1 MLRSLRCC
9 LNGKVVGAV
18 IAIGLLLWLA
28 APASGTA
35 ALPLLVALICPLSMG
50 IMMWQM
56 RRPGAD
62 AVPDAVGSAGAAV
75 GDERVE
81 AAALREELAVERAR
95 RQLAER
101 NDPPRD

>member
-9 LNGKVVGAV
+9 VNGKVVGALLAV
-18 IAIGLLLWLA
+18 GLVLWLA
-28 APASGTA
+28 APTSGTA

-56 RRPGAD
+56 RRPVAD
-62 AVPDAVGSAGAAV
+62 ADPDAGGSSADTSGDGPAGM
-75 GDERVE
+75 
-81 AAALREELAVERAR
+81 AALREELAMERAR

-101 NDPPRD
+101 NTEPRD